1 MFEKLEGACDRW
13 RNRGSRSQ
21 AAKNS
26 THRKVVSA
34 MRRNE
39 MAHVEHLLHL
49 LGSIYLSSD
58 SIIYQLVFGKESL
71 LNDGENVLR
80 LFEKY
85 FGMQRRKISCIFNFL
100 NFILGLFVWVDVLT
114 FIVDLN
120 VLDGWLRNCDICV
133 HHSCFFDFL
142 GGHNNFW
149 RDFFLIIFHFIFLAE
164 TLWYKV
170 QPTFIIRIDRSLA
183 RDQLSDLYTRMK
195 ILPVARPVVT
205 LTLSAHLADLGF
217 VSFRHS

>member
-195 ILPVARPVVT
+195 ILPMTSPIVAFSFT
-205 LTLSAHLADLGF
+205 AFGTNFEF
-217 VSFRHS
+217 VCLRHR